1 MLSLTSCQS
10 VVRETPPV
18 AGRLPGL
25 RTERPRMVEPQEPIH
40 VRVRVREY
48 GDFIK
53 GTPQASSTRP
63 DLSRMPVGILLDC
76 YV

>member
-1 MLSLTSCQS
+1 
-10 VVRETPPV
+10 
-18 AGRLPGL
+18 
-25 RTERPRMVEPQEPIH
+25 MVEPQEPIH

-53 GTPQASSTRP
+53 GTPQTSSTRP